1 MRLQLRC
8 GNFIFDT
15 RFDNNG
21 NNTLL
26 VGDSILFDF
35 EQGTLPIDVLAL
47 RGGRTSDL
55 HDLYSLMGS
64 YDRVVLLIGGNDLD
78 DWRKRNVDG
87 DSELRPG
94 RSSTWIANQLAEISE
109 TLWNRHK
116 TAVHICSILPRL
128 KRVNGFFEIVSEISE
143 INQDLRKRAEHPCCC
158 FRYMGLSSYFH
169 QVNQTIDGIHWPGM
183 KLVSLRS
190 ALHVKLFN

>member
-1 MRLQLRC
+1 MRLQLRF
-8 GNFIFDT
+8 GKLIFNT
-15 RFDNNG
+15 CFDNNG

-35 EQGTLPIDVLAL
+35 DQGPLPIDVLAL
-47 RGGRTSDL
+47 RGGRTSDFN
-55 HDLYSLMGS
+55 DLYSIMGS
-64 YDRVVLLIGGNDLD
+64 YDRAVLLIGGNDLD

-87 DSELRPG
+87 ESEPRPG
-94 RSSTWIANQLAEISE
+94 RSSMWIANQLAEIGE

-116 TAVHICSILPRL
+116 TAVYICSILPRL
-128 KRVNGFFEIVSEISE
+128 KRVNGFLKIVSEISD
-143 INQDLRKRAEHPCCC
+143 INQDLRKRAKHPCCC
-158 FRYMGLSSYFH
+158 FCYMGLSSYFH

-190 ALHVKLFN
+190 ALHVKFFH

>member
-128 KRVNGFFEIVSEISE
+128 KRVNGFFEIVS
-143 INQDLRKRAEHPCCC
+143 
-158 FRYMGLSSYFH
+158 
-169 QVNQTIDGIHWPGM
+169 
-183 KLVSLRS
+183 
-190 ALHVKLFN
+190 